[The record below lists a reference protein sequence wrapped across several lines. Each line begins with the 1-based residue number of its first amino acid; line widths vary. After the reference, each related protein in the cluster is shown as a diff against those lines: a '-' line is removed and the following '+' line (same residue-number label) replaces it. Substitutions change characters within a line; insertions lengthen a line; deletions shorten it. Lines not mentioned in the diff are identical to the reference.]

1 MLKRRITATEYRGMS
16 TTAQSIYQQDGHGGY
31 ELDLENDDAETKREL
46 DATRAELRETK
57 KPLTW
62 CKENL
67 GGGNDPEVRLSSYRA
82 AVDRAETSVL
92 MTKAEFEAASA
103 AFDAEYAPLLEAAR
117 HSPRVA
123 KLQADLVDEHVRAVL
138 AAEMYRAGVVAP
150 VALEPHIRAAIRAE
164 LGDGDEVRITTI
176 DKTGARV
183 CI

>member
-92 MTKAEFEAASA
+92 MTKAEFRFIGKSAVEHIGSNRKNVKSPIMRLLHKRHPGRTGRLLISTPVFVEVERHLKRLGEIGDCDFQVFASIPMA
-103 AFDAEYAPLLEAAR
+103 I
-117 HSPRVA
+117 
-123 KLQADLVDEHVRAVL
+123 LVCHAS
-138 AAEMYRAGVVAP
+138 
-150 VALEPHIRAAIRAE
+150 
-164 LGDGDEVRITTI
+164 
-176 DKTGARV
+176 
-183 CI
+183 